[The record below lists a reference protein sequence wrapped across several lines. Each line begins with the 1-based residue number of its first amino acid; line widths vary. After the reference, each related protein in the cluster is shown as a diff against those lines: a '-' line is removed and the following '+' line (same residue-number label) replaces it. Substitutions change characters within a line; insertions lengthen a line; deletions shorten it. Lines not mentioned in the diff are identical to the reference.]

1 MWVGFGEGIVCVFT
15 VREYWGLLKIILDL
29 SCMLWFLQ
37 SLSYQSASS
46 TFLYMIKPYWQS
58 LISPPKFLQLII
70 FLALSS
76 EIPNEDLDE
85 VFNFNPEH
93 KLDLQLLVII
103 NSNFKPRV
111 APTRKKNTL
120 SPNDSGQ
127 HSIKMWI

>member
-1 MWVGFGEGIVCVFT
+1 
-15 VREYWGLLKIILDL
+15 
-29 SCMLWFLQ
+29 
-37 SLSYQSASS
+37 
-46 TFLYMIKPYWQS
+46 MIKPYWQS

-103 NSNFKPRV
+103 NSNFKTRV
-111 APTRKKNTL
+111 APTRKKPRFHLMIQDSTVLRCEFKSLLWQDKEVQTKKNVIWGGRTMQNTVPDKSFL
-120 SPNDSGQ
+120 
-127 HSIKMWI
+127 HWF